1 MSENAETIKSN
12 SLYAQEEVKPYG
24 ESSSKREQVEQMF
37 DSIAHSYD
45 LLNHT
50 LSLGIDRIW
59 RRKAIKHLKS
69 AAKIQPKKILDVATG
84 TGDFAI
90 LAQQKLHPDAVVG
103 IDISEGMLNIG
114 REKVEKKGLSDVISF
129 QYEDCESM
137 SFDDNHFD
145 AIISAF
151 ALRNFQNLDKCLI
164 EMKRVLAPQG
174 KLVAIDL
181 CAPVSFPMKQLFW
194 LYKKI
199 VMPLI
204 GRFVSHD
211 NHAYTYLPETMD
223 AVPQAGRMV
232 EIFQKA
238 GLINVSYK
246 RLVFGMC
253 ILYSAEK

>member
-1 MSENAETIKSN
+1 M
-12 SLYAQEEVKPYG
+12 YAQEEVKPYG
-24 ESSSKREQVEQMF
+24 ESSSKREQVERMF

-59 RRKAIKHLKS
+59 RHKAIQHLKNC
-69 AAKIQPKKILDVATG
+69 AKVQPRAILDVATG

-90 LAQQKLHPDAVVG
+90 LAQQKLNPESVVG
-103 IDISEGMLNIG
+103 IDISEGMLAIG
-114 REKVEKKGLSDVISF
+114 REKVEQKGLNDVVSF

-137 SFDDNHFD
+137 SFSDNHFD

-151 ALRNFQNLDKCLI
+151 ALRNFQNLDKCLM
-164 EMKRVLAPQG
+164 EMKRVLVPQG

-181 CAPVSFPMKQLFW
+181 CTPVSFPMKQLFW

-199 VMPLI
+199 VMPII

-223 AVPQAGRMV
+223 AVPQAEKMV

-238 GLINVSYK
+238 GLKNVSYK

>member
-1 MSENAETIKSN
+1 M
-12 SLYAQEEVKPYG
+12 YAQEEVKPYG
-24 ESSSKREQVEQMF
+24 ESSSKREQVERMF

-59 RRKAIKHLKS
+59 RRKAIQHLKNC
-69 AAKIQPKKILDVATG
+69 AKVQPRTILDVATG

-90 LAQQKLHPDAVVG
+90 LAQQKLNPESVVG
-103 IDISEGMLNIG
+103 IDISEGMLAIG
-114 REKVEKKGLSDVISF
+114 REKVEQKGLNDVVSF

-137 SFDDNHFD
+137 SFNDNRFD

-151 ALRNFQNLDKCLI
+151 ALRNFQNLDKCLM
-164 EMKRVLAPQG
+164 EMKRVLIPQG

-181 CAPVSFPMKQLFW
+181 CTPVSFPMKQLFW

-199 VMPLI
+199 VMPII

-223 AVPQAGRMV
+223 AVPQAEKMV
-232 EIFQKA
+232 EIFRKA
-238 GLINVSYK
+238 GLKNVSYK